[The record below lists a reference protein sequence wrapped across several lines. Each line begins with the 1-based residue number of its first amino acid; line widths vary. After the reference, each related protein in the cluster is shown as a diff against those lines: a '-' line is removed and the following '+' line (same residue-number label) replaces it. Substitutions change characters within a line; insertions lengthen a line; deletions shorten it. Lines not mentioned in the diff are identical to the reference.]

1 MKNYILGTRT
11 IAIIIISI
19 IMLIGLVVFLDFEFK
34 KEVQLYES
42 AIGEMVV
49 IKEDTLMVV
58 DYSMFKDS
66 YTLDNDIEISSV
78 LFEKL
83 KLNE

>member
-1 MKNYILGTRT
+1 MKNYILGT